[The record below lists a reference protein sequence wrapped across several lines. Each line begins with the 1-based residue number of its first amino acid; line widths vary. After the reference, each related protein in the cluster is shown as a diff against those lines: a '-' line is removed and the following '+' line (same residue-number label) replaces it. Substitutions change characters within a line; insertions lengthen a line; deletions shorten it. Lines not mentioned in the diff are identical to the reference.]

1 MNPPLPPS
9 PPPHDRVLI
18 VDDDASI
25 LLGLEINLRS
35 AGYEVYSASDG
46 HAGLRLARTL
56 APDLLVLDLRL
67 PGLHGLEVLAALR
80 AEGCTVPVL
89 VLSALGAEADKVR
102 GLRLGADDYMTKPFG
117 IQELTARAEALLRR
131 LHPAGRAGGVRSFG
145 EVEFDL
151 RGRTVT
157 RAGQPVHLT
166 PKELDLL
173 EVLVRSPGRVQT
185 RDDLLARVWGRDYEG
200 TARTVDNFLTALR
213 RKLEP
218 RPEEPAHLIT
228 VRGKGYRFDP

>member
-1 MNPPLPPS
+1 MKPFRIL
-9 PPPHDRVLI
+9 VAE
-18 VDDDASI
+18 DDAHI
-25 LLGLEINLRS
+25 LEGLETTLASEGYAVEAVADGEAALAAWSRMRPDLLILDIMMPGRN
-35 AGYEVYSASDG
+35 GYEVCRAVRAAD
-46 HAGLRLARTL
+46 AR
-56 APDLLVLDLRL
+56 
-67 PGLHGLEVLAALR
+67 
-80 AEGCTVPVL
+80 VPIIM
-89 VLSALGAEADKVR
+89 LSAKSEEIDKVL
-102 GLRLGADDYMTKPFG
+102 GLQFGADDYMTKPFG